1 MNVSPKEFTHN
12 PRTNPECA
20 VRVLRHSRLGKLH
33 RRIYNKLNCILITS
47 KIACYKWKK
56 GSHVLVTS
64 SWILP
69 MEQPLSWT
77 TDYTAFYFETNGLIR
92 LLLSLS
98 PPSPPP
104 PHRLYHSANNTVI
117 SSSVQSFSLKIRRYH
132 HRIPEYYWKSW
143 SDQPFMV
150 YKTKDQGV
158 QMQRSIRCFPGILHL
173 RAQYCRASKKF
184 LSSDIMHLTAQ
195 CCMCK
200 WQDLIS
206 ATTKVMQQIYKGI
219 PN

>member
-1 MNVSPKEFTHN
+1 MKKRFTCACNQFMNLANGTTTLLNH
-12 PRTNPECA
+12 
-20 VRVLRHSRLGKLH
+20 RL
-33 RRIYNKLNCILITS
+33 YC
-47 KIACYKWKK
+47 
-56 GSHVLVTS
+56 
-64 SWILP
+64 
-69 MEQPLSWT
+69 
-77 TDYTAFYFETNGLIR
+77 
-92 LLLSLS
+92 LLLWDKWFNTPTSL
-98 PPSPPP
+98 PLTPLPPP

-173 RAQYCRASKKF
+173 RAQYYRASKKF

>member
-1 MNVSPKEFTHN
+1 MSYENCCVVCGSCILQKNSKLTEMNVSPKEFTHN

-77 TDYTAFYFETNGLIR
+77 TDYTVFYFDKWFNTPTSLP
-92 LLLSLS
+92 LTPLS
-98 PPSPPP
+98 PIPYIIMQTTLLFL
-104 PHRLYHSANNTVI
+104 HQFRVLVWRLGGTIIEFLNTTENPGQTNHS
-117 SSSVQSFSLKIRRYH
+117 
-132 HRIPEYYWKSW
+132 
-143 SDQPFMV
+143 
-150 YKTKDQGV
+150 
-158 QMQRSIRCFPGILHL
+158 RSIKRKIKVF
-173 RAQYCRASKKF
+173 K
-184 LSSDIMHLTAQ
+184 
-195 CCMCK
+195 CK
-200 WQDLIS
+200 G
-206 ATTKVMQQIYKGI
+206 V
-219 PN
+219 

>member
-1 MNVSPKEFTHN
+1 MKKRFICACNQFMNLANGTTTLLNH
-12 PRTNPECA
+12 
-20 VRVLRHSRLGKLH
+20 RL
-33 RRIYNKLNCILITS
+33 YC
-47 KIACYKWKK
+47 
-56 GSHVLVTS
+56 
-64 SWILP
+64 
-69 MEQPLSWT
+69 
-77 TDYTAFYFETNGLIR
+77 
-92 LLLSLS
+92 LLLWDKWFNTPTSL
-98 PPSPPP
+98 PLTPLPPP
-104 PHRLYHSANNTVI
+104 PITYIIVQNNTVI

-206 ATTKVMQQIYKGI
+206 ATTKVRQQIYKGI

>member
-1 MNVSPKEFTHN
+1 MSYENCCVVCGSCILQKNSKLTEMNVSPKEFTHN

-56 GSHVLVTS
+56 GSHVLVS

-77 TDYTAFYFETNGLIR
+77 TDYTVFYF
-92 LLLSLS
+92 SLS

-104 PHRLYHSANNTVI
+104 PIAYIIVQTTLLFLHQFRVLVWRLGGTIIEFLNTTENPG
-117 SSSVQSFSLKIRRYH
+117 QTNH
-132 HRIPEYYWKSW
+132 SW
-143 SDQPFMV
+143 SIKRKIKVF
-150 YKTKDQGV
+150 KCKGV
-158 QMQRSIRCFPGILHL
+158 
-173 RAQYCRASKKF
+173 
-184 LSSDIMHLTAQ
+184 
-195 CCMCK
+195 
-200 WQDLIS
+200 
-206 ATTKVMQQIYKGI
+206 
-219 PN
+219 

>member
-1 MNVSPKEFTHN
+1 MQKNSKLTEMNVSPKEFTHN

-47 KIACYKWKK
+47 KIACHKWKK

-77 TDYTAFYFETNGLIR
+77 TDYTVFYFETNGLTP

-98 PPSPPP
+98 SPPP
-104 PHRLYHSANNTVI
+104 PIPCIIVQTTLHCHQFRVLVWRLGGTIIEFLDTTKNPGQTNHS
-117 SSSVQSFSLKIRRYH
+117 
-132 HRIPEYYWKSW
+132 
-143 SDQPFMV
+143 
-150 YKTKDQGV
+150 
-158 QMQRSIRCFPGILHL
+158 RSIKWKIKVF
-173 RAQYCRASKKF
+173 K
-184 LSSDIMHLTAQ
+184 
-195 CCMCK
+195 CK
-200 WQDLIS
+200 G
-206 ATTKVMQQIYKGI
+206 V
-219 PN
+219 